1 MINQVTAVQQKM
13 DQRAKAEGIDDA
25 KVTQIKIHGAGAAE
39 PEEEETKAFAA
50 AETHKV
56 AEPTAQPTDTG
67 VPAVQDVEGID
78 DPNFRSYGKEH
89 FLPLKK
95 LGSGSF
101 GDVYLVRDR
110 NSGKLYAMKTL
121 SKRKILGQNLVR
133 YAKTERDVLSYMRHP
148 FIVNLNYAFQTRT
161 KLFLI
166 LEFCPGGDLGKII
179 VQERRFTEDRARLYI
194 AEVLLA
200 LQDLHK
206 RDIIYRDLK
215 PDNVVL
221 DDDGHA
227 LLTDFGLSKEGVL
240 EVSKGAKSFCGS
252 IAYLAPEMLK
262 RVGHGKSVD
271 WYLLGV
277 LLYEMLVGSPAYFSS
292 NKDELF
298 NNIMNGPL
306 KLPRSISTE
315 AKNLMVSL
323 LNRNPTKRLGAGP
336 EGALEI
342 QRHPFFATT
351 NWDDVLLKRT
361 KPPRPRLRTEH
372 FN

>member
-1 MINQVTAVQQKM
+1 
-13 DQRAKAEGIDDA
+13 
-25 KVTQIKIHGAGAAE
+25 
-39 PEEEETKAFAA
+39 
-50 AETHKV
+50 
-56 AEPTAQPTDTG
+56 
-67 VPAVQDVEGID
+67 
-78 DPNFRSYGKEH
+78 
-89 FLPLKK
+89 
-95 LGSGSF
+95 
-101 GDVYLVRDR
+101 
-110 NSGKLYAMKTL
+110 
-121 SKRKILGQNLVR
+121 
-133 YAKTERDVLSYMRHP
+133 
-148 FIVNLNYAFQTRT
+148 
-161 KLFLI
+161 LI
-166 LEFCPGGDLGKII
+166 LDFCPGGDLGKII
-179 VQERRFTEDRARLYI
+179 AHERRFSEDRARLYI

-200 LQDLHK
+200 LQELHK

-252 IAYLAPEMLK
+252 IAYLAPEMLR

-277 LLYEMLVGSPAYFSS
+277 LLYEMLVGTPPYFSG

-342 QRHPFFATT
+342 
-351 NWDDVLLKRT
+351 
-361 KPPRPRLRTEH
+361 
-372 FN
+372 

>member
-1 MINQVTAVQQKM
+1 MARDVKPKYEDLKKNTSS
-13 DQRAKAEGIDDA
+13 G
-25 KVTQIKIHGAGAAE
+25 GL
-39 PEEEETKAFAA
+39 
-50 AETHKV
+50 
-56 AEPTAQPTDTG
+56 
-67 VPAVQDVEGID
+67 PAVQDVDGAED
-78 DPNFRSYGKEH
+78 LKSTYGQEN

-101 GDVYLVRDR
+101 GDVYLVRDK

-148 FIVNLNYAFQTRT
+148 FIVNLNYAFQTQT

-166 LEFCPGGDLGKII
+166 LDFCPGGDLGKLIA
-179 VQERRFTEDRARLYI
+179 QERRFSEDRARMYC
-194 AEVLLA
+194 AEILLA
-200 LQDLHK
+200 LKDLHK

-252 IAYLAPEMLK
+252 IAYLAPEMLR

-277 LLYEMLVGSPAYFSS
+277 LLYEMLVGTPPYFSG

-298 NNIMNGPL
+298 NNIINGPL

-323 LNRNPTKRLGAGP
+323 LNRNPTRRLGAGP
-336 EGALEI
+336 EGPLEI
-342 QRHPFFATT
+342 MRHPFFASI
-351 NWDDVLLKRT
+351 NWEDV
-361 KPPRPRLRTEH
+361 
-372 FN
+372 